1 MPPLPQNSIFLD
13 RLIGYLMPYFL
24 PMTTSID
31 LARAEIIATLEAYGA
46 CSRPELLNAVQI
58 IAFSLS
64 SLDMLTAAKID
75 TTLAPS
81 MQLRFRNC
89 ANALNRSAQ
98 QAQKALAARMKCDRP
113 SAAGSIGDPTGLPTE
128 EILRRIDAQVA
139 ATRNAAYPQKPDSV
153 FSAIFAETQ
162 LTHPSIGGL
171 VSPCSQPSTSRP
183 NPA

>member
-1 MPPLPQNSIFLD
+1 MSPPPQNGIFLD
-13 RLIGYLMPYFL
+13 RMVCYLMPYFL

-31 LARAEIIATLEAYGA
+31 LARAEILATLEAYGA
-46 CSRPELLNAVQI
+46 HSRPDLLNAVQI

-64 SLDMLTAAKID
+64 ALDALTAAKID

-81 MQLRFRNC
+81 MQLRVRNC

-98 QAQKALAARMKCDRP
+98 QAQKALATRMKCDRP
-113 SAAGSIGDPTGLPTE
+113 STAKSIGNPTGLPTE

-139 ATRNAAYPQKPDSV
+139 ATRNAAHPQNPDSV

-162 LTHPSIGGL
+162 LTHPGIGGL
-171 VSPCSQPSTSRP
+171 VPQCSRPSTSRP